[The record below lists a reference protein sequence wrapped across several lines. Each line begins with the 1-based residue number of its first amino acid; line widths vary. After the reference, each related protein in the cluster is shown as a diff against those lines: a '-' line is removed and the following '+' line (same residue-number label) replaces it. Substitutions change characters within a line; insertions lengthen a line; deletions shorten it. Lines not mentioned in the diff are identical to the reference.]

1 MRIESVVNM
10 GPQQR
15 EWIHLNIDVTVETAD
30 PRFNQAVKDAG
41 SNVGQADLDHLSNNL
56 DQLAEN
62 IAVFTNKTRDA
73 LSPVWVFSDYDAYKD
88 VFPEAAHLFE
98 EQGRP
103 HKVERGDN
111 DDVIRKTEPNAV
123 PDNVEYFER
132 LKGQGIKG
140 VVITG
145 LYADICVLETAQSLL
160 DEGFQ
165 VMVVEDL
172 VDTNLE
178 ETRAE
183 GMQKLKDSGARMV
196 SETQVMDALGHGQ
209 LNELHRGSFTI
220 EESTQR
226 NAGNTKSAQCI
237 SYLRL

>member
-1 MRIESVVNM
+1 MPNNFTWNTKFKSIIIVDGELFSN
-10 GPQQR
+10 
-15 EWIHLNIDVTVETAD
+15 EYNIKIHITPHTA
-30 PRFNQAVKDAG
+30 
-41 SNVGQADLDHLSNNL
+41 NL
-56 DQLAEN
+56 
-62 IAVFTNKTRDA
+62 K
-73 LSPVWVFSDYDAYKD
+73 
-88 VFPEAAHLFE
+88 
-98 EQGRP
+98 EQ
-103 HKVERGDN
+103 
-111 DDVIRKTEPNAV
+111 T
-123 PDNVEYFER
+123 EYFER